1 MLCLSDSIRDNDPS
15 VQRLL
20 SAVEEARTLT
30 ALILAAWLFT
40 RGLVIHIVEAVLA
53 ERARCP
59 SSWPRCPRCGV
70 PLQSK
75 GFATR
80 QVTSLFGPIQWGPT
94 EGNVWYDSV
103 SSSDLSYNPLQL
115 HAPLDGFP

>member
-1 MLCLSDSIRDNDPS
+1 MLCLSNSIRDNDPS
-15 VQRLL
+15 VQRFL

-30 ALILAAWLFT
+30 ALILAAWPFT
-40 RGLVIHIVEAVLA
+40 RGLFIHIVEVVLA

-75 GFATR
+75 GFTTR

-94 EGNVWYDSV
+94 EGNV
-103 SSSDLSYNPLQL
+103 
-115 HAPLDGFP
+115 

>member
-15 VQRLL
+15 VQRFL

-30 ALILAAWLFT
+30 ALILAAWPFT
-40 RGLVIHIVEAVLA
+40 RGLVIHIVEVVLA

-70 PLQSK
+70 PLQRI
-75 GFATR
+75 FPPD
-80 QVTSLFGPIQWGPT
+80 FGERRTMSRGYVP
-94 EGNVWYDSV
+94 SC
-103 SSSDLSYNPLQL
+103 PLL
-115 HAPLDGFP
+115 

>member
-15 VQRLL
+15 VQRFL

-30 ALILAAWLFT
+30 ALILAAWPFT
-40 RGLVIHIVEAVLA
+40 RGLFIHIVEAVLA

-70 PLQSK
+70 PLQGGEHDSCK
-75 GFATR
+75 IPDSRYKRAETR
-80 QVTSLFGPIQWGPT
+80 
-94 EGNVWYDSV
+94 
-103 SSSDLSYNPLQL
+103 
-115 HAPLDGFP
+115 